1 MWVREV
7 SLPLCQVMSAWITT
21 VHTMRSTTFPQC
33 TVQWVQKNHHFLLL
47 TYGCVW
53 LDWSS
58 VSGRLLR
65 EMKGLSCVNYKIAGL
80 GLTNC
85 ETQTKLRSTLTNVFM
100 VDTKTQTKNRNLSG
114 FEAAQKSFLSS
125 TLSYTF
131 LSSWDLTKGFRS
143 LSRPSTMVT
152 RVRLDFVTIQNRIL
166 KLNF

>member
-1 MWVREV
+1 
-7 SLPLCQVMSAWITT
+7 MSGNVCLDYHCAHHEIHNFST
-21 VHTMRSTTFPQC
+21 VHCAVGLEKSPFSSSHI
-33 TVQWVQKNHHFLLL
+33 WI
-47 TYGCVW
+47 CVW

-65 EMKGLSCVNYKIAGL
+65 EMKGLSCVNYKIAGP

-125 TLSYTF
+125 TLSCTI